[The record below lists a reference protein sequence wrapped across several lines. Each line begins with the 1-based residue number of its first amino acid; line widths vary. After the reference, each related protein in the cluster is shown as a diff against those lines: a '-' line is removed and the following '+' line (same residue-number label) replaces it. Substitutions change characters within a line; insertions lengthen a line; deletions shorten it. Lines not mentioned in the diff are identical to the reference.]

1 MAWCNNQPMAKI
13 NTTVWPNA
21 TIKQF
26 YGFFALSKISVAR
39 ATFPFAN
46 VG

>member
-13 NTTVWPNA
+13 NTTVLTDA

-26 YGFFALSKISVAR
+26 YGFFALSKTSVAR
-39 ATFPFAN
+39 ATFPFSN